1 MKTKSQ
7 DEYLLH
13 IAFCE
18 KMLKFCK
25 RPSNNKK
32 GKYFQDQIKMTNL
45 ALKKLKKDAA
55 LSQVF
60 SSLD

>member
-25 RPSNNKK
+25 RPSNKKK
-32 GKYFQDQIKMTNL
+32 GKYFQQQISKSNL
-45 ALKKLKKDAA
+45 ELKQLRKQCAI
-55 LSQVF
+55 S
-60 SSLD
+60 

>member
-18 KMLKFCK
+18 KMLQFCD

-32 GKYFQDQIKMTNL
+32 GKYFRNQIKTAKL
-45 ALKKLKKDAA
+45 AIKKATK
-55 LSQVF
+55 
-60 SSLD
+60 